1 MAGVDSGRRV
11 HALIEVMV
19 ALHAIVIVVMK
30 YAIAMA
36 QYNIIRIF
44 TADQATNLCRT
55 AKSAPSECPAAQPP
69 PAFPRLN
76 ATTCLGRLNPW
87 LVRW

>member
-44 TADQATNLCRT
+44 TADQRT
-55 AKSAPSECPAAQPP
+55 FVVPQNRHRVSVRPLNHRQPS
-69 PAFPRLN
+69 
-76 ATTCLGRLNPW
+76 LG
-87 LVRW
+87 